1 MSDQPAND
9 RPVSDRPVSSYI
21 ATTLQKKLERY
32 GVVLFYNP
40 AGDMRSAL
48 DLLPADV
55 QIIDYQGSYLRV
67 KLEAEA
73 RFSRLRSG
81 FSLADTLL
89 IYIPV
94 QPFSQP
100 QNDPLLEYALAGTK
114 YNHSLQAVARQALE
128 GRVTREQVDAL
139 FAATEPPSLATL
151 DTWGARDEVDSGAL
165 GVVFGTSDSVAII
178 RNLLTDASF
187 DKHVSVG
194 ELQTFLQAATG
205 LGELDTDRADEVRA
219 ALWRHLLLSDL
230 AMGSSQ
236 DVRAESPKLRKS
248 QQDTITEVLGALRQ
262 SQDAAYGEWA
272 ERIETEESLPSRVS
286 FDGASRD
293 VFAFQNSQALAKLAE
308 LAREDV
314 GGARALIEQY
324 KASYWTRTSPQ
335 RQVAWQVAGHAV
347 EVMGEAKRIRQ
358 ELASVG
364 TDLGKIVGRYV
375 AGQGTTGNWYR
386 LDTLQ
391 RGLEQGL
398 TSPNSAAD
406 VRPLVAQARQV
417 YNEVLY
423 AQNAKLTSAYEK
435 HGLTLPN
442 VRPQQTTFRDVVT
455 PLLTEGPTAFFLM
468 DALRFE
474 MGLELATLLQ
484 GLAGKGLQSL
494 EVRSEPRSGI
504 LPSTTA
510 FGMAALLP
518 DAERG
523 LGLSEQ
529 GKPQLK
535 QVSLAGWAERKK
547 YWHDLYY
554 EKFDE
559 YRIDDNFPDA
569 PALHKRLTA
578 GVNLLLVRMQDI
590 DQLGEND
597 TPFGLS
603 GMSNLLGSIR
613 RALKTVIE
621 AGFERVVI
629 TADHG
634 YLLFP
639 SSSADEVEPPGGQA
653 LASHRRYW
661 LGRATTRPEGAVFF
675 SPEDAGFEHV
685 DTPGVV
691 LAFPKGRGIFK
702 SGGNKTYFHGG
713 PSLQERI
720 VPLLRIRGSAHAT
733 PKGKKR
739 KASPSQ
745 QSLDAQ
751 LSATPTGALLV
762 GSIRLQGQ
770 MGVLGADAAMPTV
783 RIVCES
789 EGGEVCT
796 VLHPPSTTGEYEI
809 GPQGALDIILQPQ
822 GALEQRWTLSV
833 YQDTATEA
841 TVTATWSPD
850 QAASPSSPAE
860 PSATGTSLDSL
871 FGKPLPPD
879 VPTPPEELRPVIER
893 IVTSK
898 AVPEPDLDDF
908 MKQQGLG
915 RSGARKLR
923 KYIETLASSGYP
935 LVTLDTSS
943 MPPVYRLNDSLLAT
957 L

>member
-1 MSDQPAND
+1 M
-9 RPVSDRPVSSYI
+9 SDRPVSSYI

-32 GVVLFYNP
+32 GVVLFYDP
-40 AGDMRSAL
+40 ALDMRSAL
-48 DLLPADV
+48 DMLPQDV

-67 KLEAEA
+67 KLEAEM
-73 RFSRLRSG
+73 RFSQLRPG
-81 FSLADTLL
+81 FSLEDTLL
-89 IYIPV
+89 IYIPER
-94 QPFSQP
+94 PFSQP

-114 YNHSLQAVARQALE
+114 YNHSLQAVTRQALE

-139 FAATEPPSLATL
+139 FAAAEPPSLAAL
-151 DTWGARDEVDSGAL
+151 DSWGAREEVDSGAL

-178 RNLLTDASF
+178 RNFLSDASF
-187 DKHVSVG
+187 DKHVSVD
-194 ELQTFLQAATG
+194 ELQTFLRSATG
-205 LGELDTDRADEVRA
+205 LAELDTDRADEVRA
-219 ALWRHLLLSDL
+219 ALWRHLLLSEL
-230 AMGSSQ
+230 ARGSSQ
-236 DVRAESPKLRKS
+236 DVRTDPPKLRKG
-248 QQDTITEVLGALRQ
+248 QQDTITEVLDALRQ
-262 SQDAAYGEWA
+262 SQHAAYGEWA

-286 FDGASRD
+286 FDGVSRGVSRD
-293 VFAFQNSQALAKLAE
+293 VFAFQNSQALAQLAD
-308 LAREDV
+308 LVREDV
-314 GGARALIEQY
+314 GGARALIEHY
-324 KASYWTRTSPQ
+324 KTSYWTRTNPQ
-335 RQVAWQVAGHAV
+335 RQVAWQVADHAV
-347 EVMGEAKRIRQ
+347 EVLSEVKRIRL
-358 ELASVG
+358 ELESVG
-364 TDLGKIVGRYV
+364 TDLGKLVGKYV
-375 AGQGTTGNWYR
+375 AGQGATGNWYK

-391 RGLEQGL
+391 RGLEQGV
-398 TSPNSAAD
+398 TSLNSSSD
-406 VRPLVAQARQV
+406 VRPLVARARQA
-417 YNEVLY
+417 YSEVLY
-423 AQNAKLTSAYEK
+423 AQNAQLTKAYEQ

-442 VRPQQTTFRDVVT
+442 VRPQQTIFRDVVE

-474 MGLELATLLQ
+474 MGLELATLLK
-484 GLAGKGLQSL
+484 GLASKGLQSL
-494 EVRSEPRSGI
+494 EVHSEPRSGV

-518 DAERG
+518 GAGRG

-529 GKPQLK
+529 GGPQLDR
-535 QVSLAGWAERKK
+535 VSLAGWAERKK
-547 YWHDLYY
+547 YWRNLYY
-554 EKFDE
+554 DNMAE

-569 PALHKRLTA
+569 PALHKELTR

-613 RALKTVIE
+613 RAVKTVIE
-621 AGFERVVI
+621 AGFEQVVI

-639 SSSADEVEPPGGQA
+639 SSSADEVEPPKGQA

-661 LGRATTRPEGAVFF
+661 LGHVTTRPEGAIFF

-685 DTPGVV
+685 DAPGVV

-720 VPLLRIRGSAHAT
+720 VPLLRVRGSAHTT
-733 PKGKKR
+733 PKGRKL
-739 KASPSQ
+739 KASSSK
-745 QSLDAQ
+745 QSLDAH
-751 LSATPTGALLV
+751 LDRIPNGALLV
-762 GSIRLQGQ
+762 GRIKLQGQ

-789 EGGEVCT
+789 EHDEVCT
-796 VLHPPSTTGEYEI
+796 VLHPPSTTGEYEL
-809 GPQGALDIILQPQ
+809 GPQGVLDVILQPQ

-833 YQDTATEA
+833 YQDTTSDAA
-841 TVTATWSPD
+841 ATATWSPD
-850 QAASPSSPAE
+850 QATPPSSSAAE
-860 PSATGTSLDSL
+860 PSAPGTSSDSL
-871 FGKPLPPD
+871 FGKSLPPG
-879 VPTPPEELRPVIER
+879 VSMPPEVLRPVIER
-893 IVTSK
+893 IVASK

-923 KYIETLASSGYP
+923 KYVETLAQSGYP
-935 LVTLDTSS
+935 LITLDTSS
-943 MPPVYRLNDSLLAT
+943 MPPIYRLNDSLLAT